1 MAERVISY
9 AVEWQ
14 TNHKPGV
21 WELYSAYY
29 TDPAKVVSS
38 YEAIQ
43 GMQGVLNTRIMQRVV
58 TRSEISLALSSLSF
72 CNIGANAGATSQKLF
87 RQNIFVM
94 LAYKIF
100 IKFYNTNRKRKT
112 FIY

>member
-58 TRSEISLALSSLSF
+58 TRNEISLAELQLRKQENLPYEMEIPMPREGFGYS
-72 CNIGANAGATSQKLF
+72 
-87 RQNIFVM
+87 RFVG
-94 LAYKIF
+94 KDS
-100 IKFYNTNRKRKT
+100 K
-112 FIY
+112 